1 VPSINRKVIEEL
13 RALEAAGSPGLLREL
28 IETFFKEA
36 DAQVAQ
42 LNAALADR
50 NGAVVQKT
58 SQALKGSSANLGAQ
72 ALSRMCA
79 ELHERIRSSDWTQAA
94 DLLSRLESEWRDV
107 RSELQAEKDG
117 RRN

>member
-1 VPSINRKVIEEL
+1 VSSINRKVIDEL
-13 RALEAAGSPGLLREL
+13 RALEAAGSPGLVREL

-42 LNAALADR
+42 LTAALAGR
-50 NGAVVQKT
+50 NGPVVQKI

-79 ELHERIRSSDWTQAA
+79 ELHERIRSSDWSKAA
-94 DLLSRLESEWRDV
+94 ELLSRLESELRDV
-107 RSELQAEKDG
+107 RSELEAEKDG
-117 RRN
+117 RRS